1 VFDTLFF
8 YAILRGNR
16 LLVPKKVGKKI
27 LGIFCP
33 IGFMIKKLLKKYF
46 NLVKKVDERHYW
58 PLFIFLSCYFVV
70 PYSEYVIT
78 LLIVLYFKFEA
89 QFRKW
94 GGRII
99 KPFPEWIRFGGSTI
113 FFLVMLDD
121 TLAYL
126 SIIAIGI
133 WTNRQ
138 LKKEK
143 EREEKLNTDLDVD
156 SE

>member
-1 VFDTLFF
+1 MF
-8 YAILRGNR
+8 
-16 LLVPKKVGKKI
+16 
-27 LGIFCP
+27 
-33 IGFMIKKLLKKYF
+33 KKLLKKYF
-46 NLVKKVDERHYW
+46 DLVKRVDERHYW

-70 PYSEYVIT
+70 PYSEFVIT
-78 LLIVLYFKFEA
+78 ALIILYFKFEA
-89 QFRKW
+89 QFRKI
-94 GGRII
+94 GGRLI

-126 SIIAIGI
+126 SIIAVGI

-143 EREEKLNTDLDVD
+143 ALEEKQAKEDQEQGLL
-156 SE
+156 

>member
-1 VFDTLFF
+1 
-8 YAILRGNR
+8 
-16 LLVPKKVGKKI
+16 
-27 LGIFCP
+27 
-33 IGFMIKKLLKKYF
+33 MIKKLFKKYL
-46 NLVKKVDERHYW
+46 NLIKRVDERHYW

-70 PYSEYVIT
+70 PYSEFVIT
-78 LLIVLYFKFEA
+78 ALIILYFKFEGT
-89 QFRKW
+89 FRKI
-94 GGRII
+94 GGRLI

-126 SIIAIGI
+126 SIIAVGI

-143 EREEKLNTDLDVD
+143 ELEEKQAKEDQEKGLM
-156 SE
+156 

>member
-1 VFDTLFF
+1 MTFESPKSRKKNLGHFF
-8 YAILRGNR
+8 PNR
-16 LLVPKKVGKKI
+16 
-27 LGIFCP
+27 F
-33 IGFMIKKLLKKYF
+33 FMIKRLLDKYF

-70 PYSEYVIT
+70 PYSEYVVT
-78 LLIVLYFKFEA
+78 LLIILYFKFEA

-94 GGRII
+94 GARLM
-99 KPFPEWIRFGGSTI
+99 KPFPEWIRFGGSAL

-133 WTNRQ
+133 WSNRE
-138 LKKEK
+138 LKKR
-143 EREEKLNTDLDVD
+143 ERQELNKN
-156 SE
+156 SESDEV

>member
-1 VFDTLFF
+1 
-8 YAILRGNR
+8 
-16 LLVPKKVGKKI
+16 
-27 LGIFCP
+27 
-33 IGFMIKKLLKKYF
+33 MIKKLFKKYL
-46 NLVKKVDERHYW
+46 NLVKKIDERHYW

-70 PYSEYVIT
+70 PYSEFVIT
-78 LLIVLYFKFEA
+78 ALIILYFKFEGT
-89 QFRKW
+89 FRKI
-94 GGRII
+94 GGRLI

-126 SIIAIGI
+126 SIIAVGI

-143 EREEKLNTDLDVD
+143 ALEEKQAKEDKENGLTD
-156 SE
+156 

>member
-1 VFDTLFF
+1 MF
-8 YAILRGNR
+8 
-16 LLVPKKVGKKI
+16 
-27 LGIFCP
+27 
-33 IGFMIKKLLKKYF
+33 KKLLKKYF

-70 PYSEYVIT
+70 PYSEFVIT
-78 LLIVLYFKFEA
+78 ALIILYFKFEGT
-89 QFRKW
+89 FRKM
-94 GGRII
+94 GGRLI

-126 SIIAIGI
+126 SIIAVGI

-143 EREEKLNTDLDVD
+143 ALEEKQAKEDKENGLTD
-156 SE
+156 

>member
-1 VFDTLFF
+1 MF
-8 YAILRGNR
+8 
-16 LLVPKKVGKKI
+16 
-27 LGIFCP
+27 
-33 IGFMIKKLLKKYF
+33 KKLLKKYF
-46 NLVKKVDERHYW
+46 DLVKRVDERHYW

-70 PYSEYVIT
+70 PYSEFVIT
-78 LLIVLYFKFEA
+78 ALIILYFKFEGT
-89 QFRKW
+89 FRKI
-94 GGRII
+94 GGRLI

-126 SIIAIGI
+126 SIIAVGI

-143 EREEKLNTDLDVD
+143 ALEEKKQQAEDEAQGLL
-156 SE
+156 

>member
-1 VFDTLFF
+1 
-8 YAILRGNR
+8 
-16 LLVPKKVGKKI
+16 
-27 LGIFCP
+27 
-33 IGFMIKKLLKKYF
+33 MIKKLFKKYL
-46 NLVKKVDERHYW
+46 NLIKRVDERHYW

-99 KPFPEWIRFGGSTI
+99 KPFPEWIRFVGSTI

-126 SIIAIGI
+126 SIIAVGI

-143 EREEKLNTDLDVD
+143 EREEKLNKNLD
-156 SE
+156 SNPE

>member
-1 VFDTLFF
+1 MF
-8 YAILRGNR
+8 
-16 LLVPKKVGKKI
+16 
-27 LGIFCP
+27 
-33 IGFMIKKLLKKYF
+33 KKLFKKYL

-70 PYSEYVIT
+70 PYSEFVIT
-78 LLIVLYFKFEA
+78 ALIILYFKFEGT
-89 QFRKW
+89 FRKI
-94 GGRII
+94 GGRLI

-126 SIIAIGI
+126 SIIAVGI

-143 EREEKLNTDLDVD
+143 ALEEKQAKEDQEKGLL
-156 SE
+156 

>member
-1 VFDTLFF
+1 ML
-8 YAILRGNR
+8 
-16 LLVPKKVGKKI
+16 
-27 LGIFCP
+27 
-33 IGFMIKKLLKKYF
+33 KKLFKKYL
-46 NLVKKVDERHYW
+46 NLVKKIDERHYW

-70 PYSEYVIT
+70 PYSEFVIT
-78 LLIVLYFKFEA
+78 ALIILYFKFEA
-89 QFRKW
+89 QFRKI
-94 GGRII
+94 GGRLI

-126 SIIAIGI
+126 SIIAVGI

-143 EREEKLNTDLDVD
+143 ALEEKKQQAEDEAQGLL
-156 SE
+156 

>member
-1 VFDTLFF
+1 
-8 YAILRGNR
+8 
-16 LLVPKKVGKKI
+16 
-27 LGIFCP
+27 
-33 IGFMIKKLLKKYF
+33 MIKKLFKKYL
-46 NLVKKVDERHYW
+46 NLVKKIDERHYW

-70 PYSEYVIT
+70 PYSEFVIT
-78 LLIVLYFKFEA
+78 ALIILYFKFEGT
-89 QFRKW
+89 FRKI
-94 GGRII
+94 GGRLI

-126 SIIAIGI
+126 SIIAVGI

-143 EREEKLNTDLDVD
+143 ELEEKQAKEDKENGLTD
-156 SE
+156 

>member
-1 VFDTLFF
+1 
-8 YAILRGNR
+8 
-16 LLVPKKVGKKI
+16 
-27 LGIFCP
+27 
-33 IGFMIKKLLKKYF
+33 MIKKLLKKYF
-46 NLVKKVDERHYW
+46 DLVKRVDERHYW

-70 PYSEYVIT
+70 PYSEFVIT
-78 LLIVLYFKFEA
+78 ALVILYFKFEGA
-89 QFRKW
+89 FRRI
-94 GGRII
+94 GGRLI

-126 SIIAIGI
+126 SIIAVGI

-143 EREEKLNTDLDVD
+143 ALEEKKQQAEDEAQGLL
-156 SE
+156 

>member
-1 VFDTLFF
+1 
-8 YAILRGNR
+8 
-16 LLVPKKVGKKI
+16 
-27 LGIFCP
+27 
-33 IGFMIKKLLKKYF
+33 MIKKLFKKYL
-46 NLVKKVDERHYW
+46 NLVKKIDERHYW

-70 PYSEYVIT
+70 PYSEFVIT
-78 LLIVLYFKFEA
+78 ALIILYFKFEGT
-89 QFRKW
+89 FRKI
-94 GGRII
+94 GGRLI

-126 SIIAIGI
+126 SIIAVAI

-143 EREEKLNTDLDVD
+143 ALEEKQAKEDKENGLTD
-156 SE
+156 

>member
-1 VFDTLFF
+1 MF
-8 YAILRGNR
+8 
-16 LLVPKKVGKKI
+16 
-27 LGIFCP
+27 
-33 IGFMIKKLLKKYF
+33 KKLLKKYF
-46 NLVKKVDERHYW
+46 DLVKRVDERHYW

-70 PYSEYVIT
+70 PYSEFVIT
-78 LLIVLYFKFEA
+78 ALIILYFKFEA
-89 QFRKW
+89 QFRKI
-94 GGRII
+94 GGRLI

-126 SIIAIGI
+126 SIIAVGI

-143 EREEKLNTDLDVD
+143 ELEEKQAKEDRDKGLL
-156 SE
+156 

>member
-1 VFDTLFF
+1 ML
-8 YAILRGNR
+8 
-16 LLVPKKVGKKI
+16 
-27 LGIFCP
+27 
-33 IGFMIKKLLKKYF
+33 KKLFNKYL
-46 NLVKKVDERHYW
+46 NLVKKIDERHYW

-70 PYSEYVIT
+70 PYSEFVIT
-78 LLIVLYFKFEA
+78 ALIILYFKFEA
-89 QFRKW
+89 QFRRI
-94 GGRII
+94 GGRLI

-126 SIIAIGI
+126 SIIAVGI

-143 EREEKLNTDLDVD
+143 ALEEKQAKEDKENGLTD
-156 SE
+156 

>member
-1 VFDTLFF
+1 
-8 YAILRGNR
+8 
-16 LLVPKKVGKKI
+16 
-27 LGIFCP
+27 
-33 IGFMIKKLLKKYF
+33 MIKKLLKKYF
-46 NLVKKVDERHYW
+46 DLVKRVDERHYW

-70 PYSEYVIT
+70 PYSEFVIT
-78 LLIVLYFKFEA
+78 ALIILYFKFEGT
-89 QFRKW
+89 FRKI
-94 GGRII
+94 GGRLI

-126 SIIAIGI
+126 SIIAVGI

-143 EREEKLNTDLDVD
+143 ALEEKQAKEDQEKGLL
-156 SE
+156 

>member
-1 VFDTLFF
+1 ML
-8 YAILRGNR
+8 
-16 LLVPKKVGKKI
+16 
-27 LGIFCP
+27 
-33 IGFMIKKLLKKYF
+33 KKLFKKYL
-46 NLVKKVDERHYW
+46 NLVKKIDERHYW

-70 PYSEYVIT
+70 PYSEFVIT
-78 LLIVLYFKFEA
+78 ALIILYFKFEA
-89 QFRKW
+89 QFRKI
-94 GGRII
+94 GGRLI

-126 SIIAIGI
+126 SIIAVGI

-143 EREEKLNTDLDVD
+143 ALEEKQAKEDQEQGLM
-156 SE
+156 

>member
-1 VFDTLFF
+1 MATFHISVMLLCSAIFRICHYITNCLVFQ
-8 YAILRGNR
+8 I
-16 LLVPKKVGKKI
+16 
-27 LGIFCP
+27 
-33 IGFMIKKLLKKYF
+33 
-46 NLVKKVDERHYW
+46 W
-58 PLFIFLSCYFVV
+58 
-70 PYSEYVIT
+70 
-78 LLIVLYFKFEA
+78 A

-99 KPFPEWIRFGGSTI
+99 RPFPEWIRFGGSTI

-126 SIIAIGI
+126 SIIAVGI

-143 EREEKLNTDLDVD
+143 EREEKLNKNLD
-156 SE
+156 SNPE

>member
-1 VFDTLFF
+1 MF
-8 YAILRGNR
+8 
-16 LLVPKKVGKKI
+16 
-27 LGIFCP
+27 
-33 IGFMIKKLLKKYF
+33 KKLFKKYL
-46 NLVKKVDERHYW
+46 NLVKKIDERHYW

-70 PYSEYVIT
+70 PYSEFVIT
-78 LLIVLYFKFEA
+78 ALIILYFKFEGT
-89 QFRKW
+89 FRKI
-94 GGRII
+94 GGRLI

-126 SIIAIGI
+126 SIIAVGI

-143 EREEKLNTDLDVD
+143 ALEEKQAKEDKEKGLM
-156 SE
+156 